1 MQQEQE
7 SSFPI
12 LYDGVFTIVLSCSH
26 IILVQYISYLYKT
39 GLFPHQLIQER
50 IGTQDYLLPSESI
63 RRIVDL
69 VYGIYYPYY
78 ETITLRRLLNAAWFI
93 NDGICGVALKSAH
106 LWLVSNSIHR
116 SDSCSCSYS
125 CNCTNIWSICNR
137 SSSQAVVSLIDG
149 RNASDF
155 TSIYIASIRLF
166 QVSCFNSVAHPT
178 GAGIEIFSIAVTNF
192 LYSFLCSWIYNYIAW
207 VPNSFRD
214 VSLWG
219 IHRIINLFPPSIF

>member
-1 MQQEQE
+1 ME
-7 SSFPI
+7 
-12 LYDGVFTIVLSCSH
+12 YFTIVLSCSH

-93 NDGICGVALKSAH
+93 NDGICGVAWSQPICD
-106 LWLVSNSIHR
+106 WLVTVFTVQTVVVVVTVVTVPIFGAFVIEVR
-116 SDSCSCSYS
+116 
-125 CNCTNIWSICNR
+125 
-137 SSSQAVVSLIDG
+137 SQAVVSLIDG

-178 GAGIEIFSIAVTNF
+178 GAGIEIFSIAVTTSCIPSSVAGFITTLLEF
-192 LYSFLCSWIYNYIAW
+192 LTLSEM
-207 VPNSFRD
+207 
-214 VSLWG
+214 
-219 IHRIINLFPPSIF
+219 